1 MKGVAQNIPYIG
13 MGKGLAKID
22 KFSITEEEA
31 KMANISYMFG
41 GDYALQRISAGE
53 YVKLIVDGV
62 LMMSD
67 TPMERRTNR
76 EFIDKA
82 KGDVMIAG
90 LGIGL
95 ILENLK
101 PKVESGEVKS
111 IVIYEKFQD
120 VIDLVYPIYSDMP
133 LEVRYEDILTYK
145 PPRGEEYDT
154 IYFDIWPDIS
164 TDNLPEMALLHQ
176 RWKNRKRKD
185 GWMNSWMRDFLIR
198 RRKAEQRESFYW

>member
-1 MKGVAQNIPYIG
+1 MKGVAKNFNSTE
-13 MGKGLAKID
+13 KGLAEIK
-22 KFSITEEEA
+22 KFTITEEGA
-31 KMANISYMFG
+31 KKANLSFMFSG
-41 GDYALQRISAGE
+41 GYALQRVSAGD
-53 YVKLIVDGV
+53 YVKLSVGGT

-67 TPMERRTNR
+67 TPMERMTNM

-111 IVIYEKFQD
+111 IVVYEKFQD

-133 LEVRYEDILTYK
+133 LEVRCEDILTYK
-145 PPRGEEYDT
+145 PPKGEEYDT
-154 IYFDIWPDIS
+154 IYFDIWPNIS

-185 GWMNSWMRDFLIR
+185 GWMNSWMRDYLVRER
-198 RRKAEQRESFYW
+198 RAEQRECRYWY

>member
-1 MKGVAQNIPYIG
+1 MEGVAKNFSSTK
-13 MGKGLAKID
+13 KGLAEIE
-22 KFSITEEEA
+22 KFTITEEGA
-31 KMANISYMFG
+31 KKANISYMFG
-41 GDYALQRISAGE
+41 GDYALQRVSVGD
-53 YVKLIVDGV
+53 YVKLTVGGM

-82 KGDVMIAG
+82 RGDVMIAG

-120 VIDLVYPIYSDMP
+120 VIDLVYPIYSNMP
-133 LEVRYEDILTYK
+133 LEVRHEDILTYK
-145 PPRGEEYDT
+145 PPKGEEYDT

-176 RWKNRKRKD
+176 RWKNRRREG
-185 GWMNSWMRDFLIR
+185 GWMGSWMRDFLVR
-198 RRKAEQRESFYW
+198 RRKAEQRECFYW